1 MSFRIDATFE
11 DTRIVAVGEPEAMVV
26 CVIDIPTGKD
36 KDTTMTLEEVGKLV
50 AYCASGLDGDDL
62 CITYEECHAIQETAG
77 FPLMMSLI
85 P

>member
-11 DTRIVAVGEPEAMVV
+11 DTRIVAVGEPDSMTVMVM
-26 CVIDIPTGKD
+26 DIPSNQS
-36 KDTTMTLEEVGKLV
+36 KDTTMTLEQVGKLV

-62 CITYEECHAIQETAG
+62 CVTHEECHAIQEAAG
-77 FPLMMSLI
+77 FPPMMSLI